1 MVALDEIKSRFINRT
16 SSAKNAIYVDV
27 VKWDNSVNLR
37 ILFKI
42 ISCLQKRGLKLLKEA
57 IAEYPASSDSIVSPL
72 RRHALTNEKNWPSTG
87 ENA

>member
-16 SSAKNAIYVDV
+16 SSSRNAIYVGV

-42 ISCLQKRGLKLLKEA
+42 IFCLQNRGLKLLKEA
-57 IAEYPASSDSIVSPL
+57 FAEYPASFDSILHSRKRKIEEL
-72 RRHALTNEKNWPSTG
+72 FYLCT
-87 ENA
+87 